1 MADSTSN
8 PSSSNA
14 SRDPKRL
21 RAVITGAGGGLGRAL
36 ANELAERG
44 ASLMLSDVDEDKL
57 AETARQAEFRNVEV
71 YTHPCDVR
79 EWSQVEALAE
89 AAQQKL
95 GFVDFV
101 ANNAGVAAAGPF
113 EEIAME
119 DWRWI
124 VDINMWGVVYGCR
137 AFTPHMK
144 RRGRGYLLNVA
155 SAAGLLNPPNLA
167 PYNLTK
173 AAVVSLSE
181 TLHAELA
188 EHGIKVSVLCPTY
201 FVTDIAKNARGIG
214 TDADRR
220 RTEKMMLRS
229 KKQAPDVAR
238 DAINATLR
246 GDLHILPMNDA
257 KVMWGIK
264 RAVPSRFGE
273 LINFALKKR

>member
-1 MADSTSN
+1 MADSPASNHTSG
-8 PSSSNA
+8 
-14 SRDPKRL
+14 DPKRL

-36 ANELAERG
+36 AVELAGRG
-44 ASLMLSDVDEDKL
+44 ASLMLSDVDEEKL
-57 AETARQAEFRNVEV
+57 AETTRQAEFRNVEV
-71 YTHPCDVR
+71 YAEPCDVR
-79 EWSQVEALAE
+79 QWSQVESLAE
-89 AAQQKL
+89 TAQKKL

-101 ANNAGVAAAGPF
+101 ANNAGVAVAGPF
-113 EEIAME
+113 DEIAME
-119 DWRWI
+119 DWHWI

-144 RRGRGYLLNVA
+144 RRGRGYFLNVA
-155 SAAGLLNPPNLA
+155 SAAGLLNPPNMT

-188 EHGIKVSVLCPTY
+188 GHGIKVSVLCPTY

-220 RTEKMMLRS
+220 RTEKLMVRS

-238 DAINATLR
+238 DAIDATLR
-246 GDLHILPMNDA
+246 GELHILPMNDA
-257 KVMWGIK
+257 RVMWGIK
-264 RAVPSRFGE
+264 RAVPARFGE